1 MEIFR
6 EEAVRALL
14 AVATSAHC
22 LEISSSCANEN
33 EAADIQLVSSQ
44 PTSSFEPVASIPWE
58 RLLDVFSARRL
69 LADLKVLEEQS
80 SQLLDV
86 DCISMALA
94 VSKAQGLEQYQ
105 HYIKAL
111 PCDLPG
117 LQWCEKCLLSPTDP
131 TAESHIPFAGICVP
145 TAALPMLS
153 TLKATCSHLCT

>member
-1 MEIFR
+1 MENFR

-33 EAADIQLVSSQ
+33 EAADIQLVSSK
-44 PTSSFEPVASIPWE
+44 PISSFEPVASIPWE

-69 LADLKVLEEQS
+69 LADLKVLEERS

-117 LQWCEKCLLSPTDP
+117 LQWCELACYRQLIPRPNLTFPSQAFASPLQ
-131 TAESHIPFAGICVP
+131 HYR
-145 TAALPMLS
+145 
-153 TLKATCSHLCT
+153 CSAH